1 MRLLLIIAFSLTLS
15 GEPLEFHYQ
24 ARLLQPLSIHSQPGT
39 EFETSIVGP
48 LSRKRNGFLPA
59 DTIVKGRVLRSDP
72 TGLGFKRE
80 KDLLKV
86 ELYACRLPSGQA
98 VDCEASLVA
107 VDNARETVSTPNQI
121 QGIAAANH
129 PHCLASGLWLRPTF
143 MRVGRSG
150 VGLTGAGGVMQA
162 RFLAHPLAS
171 LAIVIPRIIFL
182 RLPNGDIDIPAGSD
196 LTLKLRHTQHHRAEE
211 WTPIAIPEGLA
222 KAPASIY
229 NQQGKP
235 AADIIQF
242 AFSADLATLV
252 EAFYVAGWNG
262 TDPLTKESF
271 RKVYSAFSSLSG
283 YPRAPVSPM
292 FYEGQLPD
300 LVFQK
305 SLNTLGKRHHIRLWQ
320 KLIKGQEVWLGAAT
334 HDITM
339 KIDVRRVNFTH
350 IVDPNIDRERN
361 VVINDLNASQC
372 IAGLSEVA
380 RPLWSTYHPKSIR
393 QTDGKLAAIEL
404 KRCRPAGVHPQP
416 QQQAPRVGAIYAGT
430 RRVILETRNY
440 AIRGNPYYYALKALR
455 VYGRRPPEHAD
466 F

>member
-1 MRLLLIIAFSLTLS
+1 MLIAVCLPLS
-15 GEPLEFHYQ
+15 GEPLAFHYQ
-24 ARLLQPLSIHSQPGT
+24 ARLIQPLSIHAQPGT

-48 LSRKRNGFLPA
+48 LSRKRKGFLPA

-72 TGLGFKRE
+72 TGLGIKRE
-80 KDLLKV
+80 KDLLEV
-86 ELYACRLPSGQA
+86 ELYACRLPSGA
-98 VDCEASLVA
+98 EVDCEASLIA
-107 VDNARETVSTPNQI
+107 VDNARESVSRPNRI
-121 QGIAAANH
+121 QGIPVANH
-129 PHCLASGLWLRPTF
+129 PHCLMSGLWVRPTLL
-143 MRVGRSG
+143 RVGRSG
-150 VGLTGAGGVMQA
+150 FGLTGAGGVMQSQ
-162 RFLAHPLAS
+162 LLTHPLAS
-171 LAIVIPRIIFL
+171 LALVIPRMIFL
-182 RLPNGDIDIPAGSD
+182 RLPNGDIDIPAGAD
-196 LTLKLRHTQHHRAEE
+196 FVLALKHGQYNRAER

-222 KAPASIY
+222 QAPASIY

-242 AFSADLATLV
+242 AFSADLPTIV
-252 EAFYVAGWNG
+252 EAFYAAGWNG

-271 RKVYSAFSSLSG
+271 RKVYSAFSNLSG

-292 FYEGQLPD
+292 YYEGQLPD

-320 KLIKGQEVWLGAAT
+320 KLIQGQEVWLGAAT
-334 HDITM
+334 HDIAM

-380 RPLWSTYHPKSIR
+380 RPLWSTSHPKSIR

-404 KRCRPAGVHPQP
+404 KRCRSAGVHPQP
-416 QQQAPRVGAIYAGT
+416 QQEAPRVGAIFAGT

-455 VYGRRPPEHAD
+455 VYGRRPPEQAD